1 MCACESAGLEHWV
14 TQRACSYLM
23 DLYFSGN
30 TFYDIKNHDS
40 RIADPE
46 DRMTEQASANQ
57 PTAPPVD

>member
-1 MCACESAGLEHWV
+1 MSAHVRCAGEVGGLGV
-14 TQRACSYLM
+14 YGAVLCSYLM

-46 DRMTEQASANQ
+46 DRITEQA
-57 PTAPPVD
+57 PAPRA

>member
-1 MCACESAGLEHWV
+1 MGSP
-14 TQRACSYLM
+14 QRACSYLM

-46 DRMTEQASANQ
+46 DRMTEQARARQ
-57 PTAPPVD
+57 PTAPPVDSLP